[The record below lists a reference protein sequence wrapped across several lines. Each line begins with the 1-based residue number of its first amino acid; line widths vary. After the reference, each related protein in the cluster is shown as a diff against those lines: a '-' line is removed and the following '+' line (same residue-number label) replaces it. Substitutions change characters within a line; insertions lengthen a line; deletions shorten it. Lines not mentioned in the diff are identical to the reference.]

1 LERTVT
7 TAHAERTVEALRDAV
22 EQALHDKYTLVHL
35 DQGDS
40 LSADVVAALS
50 GDDPWETKGGEA
62 LTEWESEARWVGAC
76 DAVDELAKNIL
87 RGWER
92 QDDVDYEEL
101 LDDEWL
107 VSDARM
113 GLIDTVRER
122 DESEWFGELVNRHGA
137 VLLRVAIKQMDED
150 AGLSFAALEP
160 EQFLDRMG
168 FSHTEHNMHLAD
180 EVIDNA
186 SPEFSVAIGQALI
199 GVDLATVVRLPA
211 SGTVDLRN
219 PHVWLGNP
227 FAGSGWCSEEAFTG
241 TLTVDRRDLRTDK
254 DAFGY
259 SWNEVVGG
267 TSPSAYAGEIAAS
280 ADAQ

>member
-1 LERTVT
+1 MT
-7 TAHAERTVEALRDAV
+7 TAHAKRTVEALSDAI
-22 EQALHDKYTLVHL
+22 ERALHDKYTLVHL
-35 DQGDS
+35 DQADS
-40 LSADVVAALS
+40 LSADVVAALVC
-50 GDDPWETKGGEA
+50 GDNPWETKGGEA
-62 LTEWESEARWVGAC
+62 LTKWEGEAQWINAC

-87 RGWER
+87 RDWER

-101 LDDEWL
+101 LEDEWL
-107 VSDARM
+107 VSDARIA
-113 GLIDTVRER
+113 LIDTVRAR

-137 VLLRVAIKQMDED
+137 VLLRVTIKQMDED
-150 AGLSFAALEP
+150 AGLSFTALEP
-160 EQFLDRMG
+160 EQFLVRMG
-168 FSHTEHNMHLAD
+168 FSHTEHNLHLAG

-211 SGTVDLRN
+211 SGTVELRN

-241 TLTVDRRDLRTDK
+241 TLTVDRSDLRTDK

-259 SWNEVVGG
+259 SWDEVVGG
-267 TSPSAYAGEIAAS
+267 TSPSTYTGEIAAY
-280 ADAQ
+280 ADVR